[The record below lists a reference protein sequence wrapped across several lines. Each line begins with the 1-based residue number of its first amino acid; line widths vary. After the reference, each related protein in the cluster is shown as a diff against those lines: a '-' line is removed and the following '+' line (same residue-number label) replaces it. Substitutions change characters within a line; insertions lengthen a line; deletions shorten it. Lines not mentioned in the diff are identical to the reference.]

1 MRKTLKH
8 LTAAT
13 LVAASFA
20 ASPAL
25 FAATQGDKTTNSGSM
40 GQMMQGH
47 DKGQMMQGHNS
58 MGQGKGMMNNGQ
70 MPMMQMMTQMNDMM
84 ANCNDM
90 MQTKMEKS
98 GSDKGSAEK
107 S

>member
-25 FAATQGDKTTNSGSM
+25 FAATQGDKTTDSGSM
-40 GQMMQGH
+40 GQMMQGQ

-58 MGQGKGMMNNGQ
+58 MGQGKGMMGDGQ
-70 MPMMQMMTQMNDMM
+70 MPMMKMMTQMNEMM
-84 ANCNDM
+84 ATCNKM

-98 GSDKGSAEK
+98 SSSKGSAEK
-107 S
+107 T

>member
-25 FAATQGDKTTNSGSM
+25 FAATQGDKPTDSGSM

-47 DKGQMMQGHNS
+47 NG
-58 MGQGKGMMNNGQ
+58 MGQGKGMMGDGQ
-70 MPMMQMMTQMNDMM
+70 MPMMKMMTQMNEMM
-84 ANCNDM
+84 ATCNKM
-90 MQTKMEKS
+90 MQTTMEKS
-98 GSDKGSAEK
+98 NSSKGSAEK